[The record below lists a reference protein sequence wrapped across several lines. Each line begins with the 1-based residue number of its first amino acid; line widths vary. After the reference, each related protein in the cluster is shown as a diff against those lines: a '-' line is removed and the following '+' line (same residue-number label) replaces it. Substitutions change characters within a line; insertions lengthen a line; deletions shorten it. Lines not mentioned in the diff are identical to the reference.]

1 MWFLVCENVH
11 VYSDRIFLYQNEI
24 KIIKQ
29 NPIFVFISLDYWKN
43 SM

>member
-11 VYSDRIFLYQNEI
+11 VYFDKIFLYQNEI

-29 NPIFVFISLDYWKN
+29 IPYLFLLLEELSVL
-43 SM
+43 